1 MGNTAGPPKLQIY
14 ALQFLLLVEE
24 LLWKHSCIL
33 VQVVCWFTVT
43 LVWVILELHRRHL
56 TEKSKNIN
64 FISFGLHELTTLH
77 VRCEKLEGTL
87 LSYAL
92 QELK

>member
-1 MGNTAGPPKLQIY
+1 MGNTADPPKLQIY

-24 LLWKHSCIL
+24 LLWKHSCII

-56 TEKSKNIN
+56 T
-64 FISFGLHELTTLH
+64 
-77 VRCEKLEGTL
+77 
-87 LSYAL
+87 
-92 QELK
+92 